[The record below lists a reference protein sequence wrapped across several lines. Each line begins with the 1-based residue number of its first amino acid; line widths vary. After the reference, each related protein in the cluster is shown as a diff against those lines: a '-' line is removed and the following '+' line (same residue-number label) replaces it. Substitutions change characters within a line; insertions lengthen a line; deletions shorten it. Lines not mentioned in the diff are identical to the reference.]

1 MRHCVSHRDF
11 RYSDS
16 RIARPVLLCEDYD
29 FLMEDVGSRSVHDW
43 LASILR
49 DFSSTAVDTAD
60 VRLINLAEV
69 AGGGTVDFPDVAS
82 WVDPADPDSPGLLL
96 VVGRNATVIAGSKEG
111 SAEAA
116 AVEIAS
122 YLQDIVMD
130 DLNQPWPQVQLQG
143 GTIVLEPRLDDSGVP
158 VWAGRGVIC
167 AFGELHSRP
176 SCTNGTFVR

>member
-1 MRHCVSHRDF
+1 MRHCVSRRDF

-16 RIARPVLLCEDYD
+16 RIARPVLLCEEYD
-29 FLMEDVGSRSVHDW
+29 FLMEDVGSRSVDDW

-130 DLNQPWPQVQLQG
+130 DLNQPWLRFSCR
-143 GTIVLEPRLDDSGVP
+143 EARLCWSPGWMILVCLYGLGV
-158 VWAGRGVIC
+158 A
-167 AFGELHSRP
+167 
-176 SCTNGTFVR
+176 